1 MHYFLCSVSSKVER
15 ATYNRLMVG
24 SSPPRNTIMHYFL
37 CLEVFLLGK
46 VNMQN
51 LRTPSTEEAREMQKK
66 SAEKRSQNIKER
78 KLIRQ
83 VIEER
88 LGGADLDEIVDNLI
102 DRAKHDSRDFEVL
115 QAALGQKPVDKVQAT
130 QTVVDMSAFS
140 TEEIKAM
147 LDDDLP

>member
-1 MHYFLCSVSSKVER
+1 M
-15 ATYNRLMVG
+15 
-24 SSPPRNTIMHYFL
+24 
-37 CLEVFLLGK
+37 GK

-88 LGGADLDEIVDNLI
+88 LGGADLEEIVDNLI
-102 DRAKHDSRDFEVL
+102 ERAKENSKDFETL
-115 QAALGQKPVDKVQAT
+115 QAAIGQKPIDKVMVAD
-130 QTVVDMSAFS
+130 VDQSVIDEVESMV
-140 TEEIKAM
+140 ENG
-147 LDDDLP
+147 

>member
-1 MHYFLCSVSSKVER
+1 M
-15 ATYNRLMVG
+15 
-24 SSPPRNTIMHYFL
+24 
-37 CLEVFLLGK
+37 GK

-88 LGGADLDEIVDNLI
+88 LGGGDLEEIVDNLI
-102 DRAKHDSRDFEVL
+102 DRAKHDSKDFEVL
-115 QAALGQKPVDKVQAT
+115 QSALGQKPVEKV
-130 QTVVDMSAFS
+130 VVSEIDVDVIDEVERMVNND
-140 TEEIKAM
+140 EETSG
-147 LDDDLP
+147 